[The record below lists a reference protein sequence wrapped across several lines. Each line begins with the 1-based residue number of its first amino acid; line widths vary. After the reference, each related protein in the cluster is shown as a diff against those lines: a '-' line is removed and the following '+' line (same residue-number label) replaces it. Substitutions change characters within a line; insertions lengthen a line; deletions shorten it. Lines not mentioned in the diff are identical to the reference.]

1 VTAGDLA
8 VALLGVAALG
18 LCAATVALWFQ
29 VRAATAELRRLIDSS
44 AAAVDEARA
53 SAEAAQAEVA
63 RIEALLARSE
73 GVVDRVDA
81 ASELAYDTFS
91 RPVIKAMAVGA
102 GTRQAVR
109 RLRSRD
115 AAGPDRPEH
124 R

>member
-1 VTAGDLA
+1 MTAGDLA
-8 VALLGVAALG
+8 VVLLGVAALA
-18 LCAATVALWFQ
+18 LCGATVALWFQ
-29 VRAATAELRRLIDSS
+29 VRAATAELRRLIDQS
-44 AAAVDEARA
+44 ATAVDEARA
-53 SAEAAQAEVA
+53 SADAARSEVE

-115 AAGPDRPEH
+115 PVEPDRADSP
-124 R
+124 